1 MFHHSEGHTMNI
13 IPASQTVL
21 ILGTNGR
28 LGSAAVNAFAAAG
41 WQILAQARRA
51 PAILPAGA
59 RHIAIDLADVG
70 GLANA
75 AANATV
81 VVYAVNPPY
90 TKWAIDMLPLA
101 RHAMDIAQRIGA
113 VFMLPGNIYNFGED
127 MPPLLRENTVQQP
140 TTHKG
145 RLRHELEHE
154 LQTRAKQG
162 LRSVVIRAGDFFGA
176 EAGAK
181 AGTWFDLAIVKSIKN
196 GKLVYPGR
204 LDRAHAWAFL
214 PDLARTFVAVAS
226 QKNLPV
232 FTALHFPG
240 DTVTGAELLLAIENA
255 AKSIGYAPHKKF
267 KYGKLPWHVI
277 RIGGWL
283 IPMWREVAEMSYLW
297 DVPHALD
304 GAALENLI
312 GAIPKTE
319 LNMALQA
326 TLGSMG

>member
-1 MFHHSEGHTMNI
+1 
-13 IPASQTVL
+13 
-21 ILGTNGR
+21 
-28 LGSAAVNAFAAAG
+28 
-41 WQILAQARRA
+41 
-51 PAILPAGA
+51 
-59 RHIAIDLADVG
+59 
-70 GLANA
+70 
-75 AANATV
+75 

-113 VFMLPGNIYNFGED
+113 VFMLPGNVYNFGAD
-127 MPPLLRENTVQQP
+127 MPSLLRETTVQQP

-145 RLRHELEHE
+145 RLRFDLERE
-154 LQTRAKQG
+154 LQSRAKRG

-176 EAGAK
+176 ETGAK

-196 GKLVYPGR
+196 GKLVYPGP
-204 LDRAHAWAFL
+204 LDRAHAWAYL

-226 QKNLPV
+226 QQNLPF

-240 DTVTGAELLLAIENA
+240 NTLTGAELFLAIESA
-255 AKSIGYAPHKKF
+255 ARSISHAPQEKF

-277 RIGGWL
+277 RVGGWL
-283 IPMWREVAEMSYLW
+283 IPMWRDAAEMSHLW

-304 GAALENLI
+304 GAALEDLI

-326 TLGSMG
+326 TLRSLG

>member
-1 MFHHSEGHTMNI
+1 MMDT
-13 IPASQTVL
+13 IPAPQTVL
-21 ILGTNGR
+21 ILGANGR

-41 WQILAQARRA
+41 WQVLAQARRA
-51 PAILPAGA
+51 PALLPAGA
-59 RHIAIDLADVG
+59 HHIAIDLADVD

-75 AANATV
+75 AASATA

-90 TKWAIDMLPLA
+90 TKWARDMLPLA

-113 VFMLPGNIYNFGED
+113 VFMLPGNVYNFGAK
-127 MPPLLRENTVQQP
+127 MPPLLCENTAQQP

-145 RLRHELEHE
+145 RLRYDLEHE

-196 GKLVYPGR
+196 GKLIYPGP
-204 LDRAHAWAFL
+204 LDRAHEWAYL
-214 PDLARTFVAVAS
+214 PDLARTFVAVAN
-226 QKNLPV
+226 QKNLPL

-240 DTVTGAELLLAIENA
+240 DTLTGAELLLAIENA
-255 AKSIGYAPHKKF
+255 ARSMSREPHKKF
-267 KYGKLPWHVI
+267 KHGRLPWNVI
-277 RIGGWL
+277 RIGGCL

-304 GAALENLI
+304 GTALENLI
-312 GAIPKTE
+312 GTIPKTE
-319 LNMALQA
+319 LNMALKA
-326 TLGSMG
+326 TLGLMG

>member
-1 MFHHSEGHTMNI
+1 MNT
-13 IPASQTVL
+13 IPASQTAL
-21 ILGTNGR
+21 ILGANGR

-41 WQILAQARRA
+41 WQVLAQTRRA
-51 PAILPAGA
+51 PALLPAGA
-59 RHIAIDLADVG
+59 RHIAIDLADVD

-75 AANATV
+75 AASATT

-113 VFMLPGNIYNFGED
+113 VFMLPGNAYNFGAD
-127 MPPLLRENTVQQP
+127 MPPLLLENTAQQP

-145 RLRHELEHE
+145 RLRYDLEHE

-176 EAGAK
+176 GM
-181 AGTWFDLAIVKSIKN
+181 GSWFDLAIVKSIKN
-196 GKLVYPGR
+196 GKLIYPGP
-204 LDRAHAWAFL
+204 LDRAHAWAYL
-214 PDLARTFVAVAS
+214 PDLARTFVAVAN
-226 QKNLPV
+226 QKNLPL

-240 DTVTGAELLLAIENA
+240 DTLSGAELLLAIENA
-255 AKSIGYAPHKKF
+255 ARSIGREPHKKF
-267 KYGKLPWHVI
+267 KYGKLPWPVI

-283 IPMWREVAEMSYLW
+283 LPMWREMAEMSYLW

-304 GAALENLI
+304 GAALEDLI
-312 GAIPKTE
+312 GTIPKTE
-319 LNMALQA
+319 LNMALKA
-326 TLGSMG
+326 TLGLMG